1 MFGRKKKQE
10 QAEAELETAVAEDA
24 AVDAVDDA
32 NEEASEEVAES
43 KQAVKA
49 AADDASE
56 PKVAHAAPVVKTDR
70 SRGPLD
76 ASEVDD
82 VEGLLD
88 LGSLQLPVIEG
99 MNLNLEVE
107 QDSQQIVSVAVEL
120 EGSRV
125 QIQAFA
131 APKSEGLWPGIS
143 TQIDQSVTAQGGRT
157 DRRDGRFGPE
167 LLARVPSTGPDGSQ
181 GTMIA
186 RFVGVD
192 GPRWFLR
199 AVFAGPAA
207 INEEAAQP
215 LEDLL
220 GRIVVDRGQTPMAP
234 TELLPL
240 TMPEADAASP
250 LTPAPA
256 QQGEAPE
263 PASEGIDPR
272 TDKGATPPERGP
284 EITQI
289 G

>member
-24 AVDAVDDA
+24 AVDAVEDA
-32 NEEASEEVAES
+32 NEE
-43 KQAVKA
+43 A

-56 PKVAHAAPVVKTDR
+56 PAAAHAAPVVKTDR

-76 ASEVDD
+76 ASEVED

-88 LGSLQLPVIEG
+88 LGSLQLPVVEG

-120 EGSRV
+120 DGSRV

-240 TMPEADAASP
+240 TMPEADAGSP
-250 LTPAPA
+250 LTPVPA
-256 QQGEAPE
+256 QQDEAPE
-263 PASEGIDPR
+263 PVSEGIDPR